1 MKSYGNVSLVENH
14 TIIKKILV
22 SCLLSFVLCSKTIA
36 MSFPDNPKNKKAP
49 SQTFLRVQLGTA
61 WRREGDSNPRYA
73 FTYARF
79 PSVCLKPLNHLSISS
94 QSILTQPE
102 SKIKRKTS
110 NCRFNP
116 KRAQQTD
123 PPLVGHKA
131 AISTRQKTGLS
142 ESRFKTKT
150 LQ

>member
-1 MKSYGNVSLVENH
+1 MFDLGSY
-14 TIIKKILV
+14 
-22 SCLLSFVLCSKTIA
+22 
-36 MSFPDNPKNKKAP
+36 
-49 SQTFLRVQLGTA
+49 

-116 KRAQQTD
+116 KRAQQTA
-123 PPLVGHKA
+123 PPLAGHKA
-131 AISTRQKTGLS
+131 AISTRRKTGLS
-142 ESRFKTKT
+142 VLNESRFKTKT